1 MQLRWSFRAAS
12 PSVLSTRPSHAI
24 SAGLQRASPDL
35 PLVSVEQVQVVAY
48 LHAWEP
54 SSRRHGKGGAFVHW
68 ASPDEG
74 STAAAAAPTTFAAW
88 PLAGSAIDG
97 SKVVHAA
104 DVYLGRHPRV
114 AQEPPEACA

>member
-1 MQLRWSFRAAS
+1 
-12 PSVLSTRPSHAI
+12 
-24 SAGLQRASPDL
+24 
-35 PLVSVEQVQVVAY
+35 
-48 LHAWEP
+48 
-54 SSRRHGKGGAFVHW
+54 
-68 ASPDEG
+68 G